1 MSGRTCDIAI
11 VGGGLS
17 GGLIALALRHKRP
30 ELSVRVIEGGSAIGG
45 NHRWSWFSTD
55 LSPEG
60 EALMAPFRKTEWMHG
75 YDVRFPGL
83 TRTLEA
89 DYRSLASPDFAATL
103 ERELAPGTLL
113 TNKRVAQMEAGRVV
127 LDNGEEI
134 TARSVIDCRGFSTSG
149 ALNGGW
155 QVFMGRHMRTPGPH
169 GITRPVIMDANVDQL
184 APAGNGS
191 AYRFVYVLPLGLEEV
206 FVEDTYYADTPD
218 LDRSALSGRID
229 QYCRAHGIEG
239 EPVGFE
245 TGVLPVI
252 TGGNFSAY
260 QAEQR
265 IPGVA
270 IAGGRGGFV
279 HPLTSY
285 TLPIAVNI
293 ALAIAEDADLP
304 GDQLAA
310 KLEAEARRHWG
321 RMSFYRA
328 LGRMLFHG
336 APAAHRYRIFG
347 RFYGLP
353 EPLIE
358 RFYAGGSTLFD
369 KLRVLSGKPPIPIH
383 RGAKA
388 LLAKSPSLLAP
399 NTKEH

>member
-1 MSGRTCDIAI
+1 M
-11 VGGGLS
+11 L
-17 GGLIALALRHKRP
+17 
-30 ELSVRVIEGGSAIGG
+30 
-45 NHRWSWFSTD
+45 
-55 LSPEG
+55 
-60 EALMAPFRKTEWMHG
+60 
-75 YDVRFPGL
+75 
-83 TRTLEA
+83 LE
-89 DYRSLASPDFAATL
+89 S
-103 ERELAPGTLL
+103 
-113 TNKRVAQMEAGRVV
+113 
-127 LDNGEEI
+127 GEEI
-134 TARSVIDCRGFSTSG
+134 TARCVIDCRGFTPSAT
-149 ALNGGW
+149 LRGGW
-155 QVFMGRHMRTPGPH
+155 QVFMGRHIPTAGPH
-169 GITRPVIMDANVDQL
+169 GITHPVIMDANVDQL
-184 APAGNGS
+184 APAGNGG

-206 FVEDTYYADTPD
+206 FVEDTYYADTPQ

-229 QYCRAHGIEG
+229 QYCRAHGIDG

-252 TGGNFSAY
+252 TGGDFAAY

-304 GDQLAA
+304 GEQLAA
-310 KLEAEARRHWG
+310 KLESAARQHWR
-321 RMSFYRA
+321 RMGFYRA

-336 APAAHRYRIFG
+336 AAAHQRYRIFG

-383 RGAKA
+383 RGARA

-399 NTKEH
+399 DTKDIR